1 MNDPRDAFLEIY
13 QSKIKRAGSE
23 ELLEWLTSSDFFT
36 APASTRY
43 HGSFE
48 GGLVTHSVNVYRCLA
63 EELELSG
70 LSDAYTEETVAL
82 VSLLHD
88 VCKAMDALGAAVTA
102 RNEKIANQQLGYEQL
117 SVDEFLNNYESYA
130 GFSLDTDY
138 MSQMVSCCL
147 SGDVAGGLEAERLRN
162 LKIDT
167 LNLDVT
173 KVSFN
178 DLYLLSKIIT
188 SEAGSNWLSMEWKM
202 MVGEVLLNR
211 VASPEFPDSIE
222 ECIYQTGQY
231 YSRGNQYFA
240 NLLPYEDCV
249 EAALRL
255 LNGERI
261 INDGSVVFQANFR
274 QGSGTYLKLYDQQL
288 GYTYLC
294 YSSYPELY
302 ES

>member
-1 MNDPRDAFLEIY
+1 MRKLFTIFPLCIVLCLLTGGCSTADANEENYEEEIATVSY
-13 QSKIKRAGSE
+13 DNNTDYMSLMVQYAAAG
-23 ELLEWLTSSDFFT
+23 
-36 APASTRY
+36 
-43 HGSFE
+43 
-48 GGLVTHSVNVYRCLA
+48 N
-63 EELELSG
+63 
-70 LSDAYTEETVAL
+70 
-82 VSLLHD
+82 
-88 VCKAMDALGAAVTA
+88 MDALGAAVTA

-162 LKIDT
+162 LK
-167 LNLDVT
+167 
-173 KVSFN
+173 
-178 DLYLLSKIIT
+178 
-188 SEAGSNWLSMEWKM
+188 
-202 MVGEVLLNR
+202 